1 MEAAEFSLSKVKLK
15 FLFVYAQAWMMMA
28 MAVSIF
34 VPRSSKLLW
43 FLRTHFNRCKDA
55 KYVITIF
62 IKLFLISSKTPF
74 R

>member
-1 MEAAEFSLSKVKLK
+1 LSKAELK
-15 FLFVYAQAWMMMA
+15 FLILYAQAWMMMA

-55 KYVITIF
+55 KYV
-62 IKLFLISSKTPF
+62 
-74 R
+74 

>member
-1 MEAAEFSLSKVKLK
+1 MVELK
-15 FLFVYAQAWMMMA
+15 FLIIYAQAWMMMA

-55 KYVITIF
+55 KYVSQYLLSF
-62 IKLFLISSKTPF
+62 F
-74 R
+74 

>member
-1 MEAAEFSLSKVKLK
+1 
-15 FLFVYAQAWMMMA
+15 MMMA

-55 KYVITIF
+55 KYVF
-62 IKLFLISSKTPF
+62 FLISCKSPF
-74 R
+74 RRKLRAVQSATGFPLKMSDTGISNFAHH